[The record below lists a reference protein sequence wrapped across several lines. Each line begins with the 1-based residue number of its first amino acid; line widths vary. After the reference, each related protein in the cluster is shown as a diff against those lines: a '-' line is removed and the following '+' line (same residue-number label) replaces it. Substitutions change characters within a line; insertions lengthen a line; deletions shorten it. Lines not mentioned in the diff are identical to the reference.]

1 MLFCMG
7 TILLFNK
14 YSGNSFI
21 HFASLK
27 SPGYKSSMF
36 HMAQAHFKL
45 CTHWRNLY
53 IVFLNAF
60 PLPPK
65 FINHIVTFLSCLF
78 SNIFSVCSK
87 GGKNQD
93 SLSFLIT
100 VLFKLVSV
108 MEGLRCIKDSTR
120 FSDHLY
126 CY

>member
-1 MLFCMG
+1 MLFCKG

-21 HFASLK
+21 HFAGLK

-36 HMAQAHFKL
+36 HMAQARLKL
-45 CTHWRNLY
+45 CTHWKNMC

-78 SNIFSVCSK
+78 SRFLSVCSE
-87 GGKNQD
+87 GGGENNRYP
-93 SLSFLIT
+93 
-100 VLFKLVSV
+100 V
-108 MEGLRCIKDSTR
+108 
-120 FSDHLY
+120 FSY
-126 CY
+126 NRAT